1 MSKKEM
7 IKDVF
12 NSLLKE
18 IHPKK
23 LIKNQCKFESN
34 ILYINNEKIVIPE
47 NKKIYLLGSGK
58 AVLPM
63 AEAINEIMG
72 EKIEKQLLVGAYENS
87 YKNVNQEYI
96 KSTHPLP
103 SKNSILAAKKLK
115 ELFFSLKEDDI
126 VIYLL
131 SGGNSA
137 LVELPQDGISLEEF
151 QEATDIMIKGA
162 MPIEAINCVRK
173 HISKVKGGRLA
184 SYTKAKTY
192 VLTLSDVI
200 GDDLEAIGSG
210 PLYCDKT
217 TFTDAV
223 NYLNSYKLFSSIPQ
237 SIKKYLESGI
247 LKKVEDTPKKEAKNV
262 KHFILG
268 SNKILLE
275 KAKELL
281 LEKDIDAKLSNE
293 LISGDVSFVNKK
305 LLEFVKDK
313 NGCFIFGGEATVKVK
328 GSGKG
333 GRNQH
338 LVLSFLKNFPKNK
351 NMVFLS
357 AASDGVDGNSDASGA
372 IIDNE
377 TLKTISKLNLN
388 IDKYLNSFDSNSFFK
403 QSTDLLIPGPTHNN
417 MLDIVIIYIDK

>member
-23 LIKNQCKFESN
+23 LIKNQSKFENN

-328 GSGKG
+328 GIGKG

-338 LVLSFLKNFPKNK
+338 LVLSFLKSFPKNK

-403 QSTDLLIPGPTHNN
+403 QSADLLIPGPTHNN